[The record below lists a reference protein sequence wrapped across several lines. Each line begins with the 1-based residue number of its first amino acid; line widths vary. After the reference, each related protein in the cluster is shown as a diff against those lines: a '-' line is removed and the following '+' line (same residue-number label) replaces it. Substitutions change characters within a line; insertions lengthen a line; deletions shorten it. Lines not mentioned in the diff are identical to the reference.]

1 MQSIYF
7 KPETE
12 ILFPHWAIPQLTDL
26 RNGKWQDLAEY
37 VASLPETHED
47 SLAFGLM
54 MIKICGCLNCNP
66 GGYKASLGCMACSRR
81 TVGMVKKSD
90 SALLGIFR
98 QSQKEVRKFLAG
110 EKVTIEA

>member
-1 MQSIYF
+1 MQSLYF

-12 ILFPHWAIPQLTDL
+12 ILFPHWAIPNLMDL
-26 RNGKWQDLAEY
+26 RNGKWQDLTEY

-54 MIKICGCLNCNP
+54 MIRLCGCLNCNP
-66 GGYKASLGCMACSRR
+66 GGYKASLGCAACSRR
-81 TVGMVKKSD
+81 TMSMVKKSD
-90 SALLGIFR
+90 TAILANYR
-98 QSQKEVRKFLAG
+98 QAQKEVHKFLAG

>member
-1 MQSIYF
+1 MQSVYF

-12 ILFPHWAIPQLTDL
+12 ILFPHWAVPQLTEL
-26 RNGKWQDLAEY
+26 RDGKWQDLAEY

-54 MIKICGCLNCNP
+54 MIRLCGCLNCNP
-66 GGYKASLGCMACSRR
+66 GGYKASLGCVACSRR
-81 TVGMVKKSD
+81 TVSMAKKSD
-90 SALLGIFR
+90 AGLVQGFK
-98 QSQKEVRKFLAG
+98 QAQKEVHKFLNG